1 MLIIKDALSGT
12 RVLSAATRAAAVLIL
27 LVLLLSSA
35 AAAYAPR
42 ASAQSNN
49 CTSADTLT
57 IATSP
62 LPNSFN
68 LLTAASTPPFE
79 VASIMWKSL
88 VPFITDPNGTTD
100 TTNSITDWV
109 QHNANYSQWTFNI
122 KEGLKWSNGQDV
134 TSADIL
140 GTYGTQVPYVLNPL
154 YDILNLR
161 YEIVRD
167 YQQNSTA
174 AVFVLNKT
182 DAQFPIELSTLIQ
195 IPIMPSAATSLGPSA
210 SLFGTNVADGPF
222 YSTNYTSGSPQM
234 VMLRNPYYNPQPKV
248 CKIVYDFGEST
259 TQLTEFL
266 ISGQADVAGT
276 LDPSNIPAFPSF
288 VHLYVAQGM
297 LITPMWYNITSYPYN
312 MTAFRH
318 ALAYSINY
326 TQLVKQGLNGYAV
339 AGNTGAGTLPSSAGL
354 YDPNVVKYSYDP
366 TQALSLLNSI
376 GIKMGSDGFL
386 QYPNGTDISMTIFTD
401 TDNTWDLAVSNF
413 VLHDLQSLGFQVTLQ
428 VTKLANILADDIGNK
443 MGIRHDL
450 IIFSD
455 NRFPYNPWNDAQPGW
470 LIYSYAL
477 VPNSHWEYPPGPD
490 AQYYSNL
497 TALEGTAN
505 PTLQA
510 QYLDNIQ
517 MLNSQYLPNLPL
529 VYPDWVFA
537 YSTQHFTGWDAN
549 QNSGSFYLPYYT
561 NFTLLA
567 TLQPVSAVQSTTSTS
582 PTQVLSS
589 STSIPTTTSPT
600 TSSTTTYLLAAV
612 VVAVLVIIGV
622 VAVLY
627 RRRPKT

>member
-1 MLIIKDALSGT
+1 MT
-12 RVLSAATRAAAVLIL
+12 MNAAGVRGAAVLIL
-27 LVLLLSSA
+27 LVLSVSSLSV
-35 AAAYAPR
+35 AY
-42 ASAQSNN
+42 SQTTTTSSS
-49 CTSADTLT
+49 CSSADTLT
-57 IATSP
+57 VATDP

-68 LLTAASTPPFE
+68 LLTAASTSPFE
-79 VASIMWKSL
+79 IASIMWKSL
-88 VPFITDPNGTTD
+88 VPFITDPNGTAD

-109 QHNANYSQWTFNI
+109 QHNANYTQWTFNI
-122 KEGLKWSNGQDV
+122 KEGLKWSNGQNV
-134 TSADIL
+134 TSGDIL

-154 YDILNLR
+154 YDVLNLR
-161 YEIVRD
+161 YEIVND
-167 YQQNSTA
+167 YAYNSTA

-210 SLFGTNVADGPF
+210 PLFGTNVADGPF

-234 VMLRNPYYNPQPKV
+234 VMLRNPNYIPQPKI
-248 CKIVYDFGEST
+248 CKIVYDFEEST
-259 TQLTEFL
+259 TQLTEL
-266 ISGQADVAGT
+266 LLSGQTDVAGY
-276 LDPSNIPAFPSF
+276 LDPSNIPALPSF
-288 VHLYVAQGM
+288 VHLYVTQGM

-312 MTAFRH
+312 MTAFRQ

-339 AGNTGAGTLPSSAGL
+339 PGNTGAGTLPSSAGL
-354 YDPNVVKYSYDP
+354 YDPNVAKYSYDP

-376 GIKMGSDGFL
+376 GIKVGSDGFL

-401 TDNTWDLAVSNF
+401 TDNTWDLAISNF

-455 NRFPYNPWNDAQPGW
+455 NRFPYNAWNDAEPGW

-477 VPNSHWEYPPGPD
+477 VPNSHWEYPAGPD

-505 PTLQA
+505 TTLQA

-517 MLNSQYLPNLPL
+517 LLNSQYLPNLPL

-537 YSTQHFTGWDAN
+537 YSTQHFTGWDLN
-549 QNSGSFYLPYYT
+549 EYSGSFYLPYYT

-567 TLQPVSAVQSTTSTS
+567 TLQPVSGVQSTTSIS
-582 PTQVLSS
+582 STQVSS
-589 STSIPTTTSPT
+589 SSATTSTTTSTSTSTTTPTTT
-600 TSSTTTYLLAAV
+600 STTTYLLVAV
-612 VVAVLVIIGV
+612 VVAVLVIIGA